1 MTEFG
6 SLALIDMGQDEDEN
20 GKNLS
25 LPGARKGDRSS
36 RHFKPEILI
45 TCVRFSPTG
54 KKIQINNIQSI
65 NFKIIGRAWA
75 ACTTEGLLIYSID
88 NSAIFDPI
96 DLTETITPLSIR
108 QTLYD
113 KNDSYMALLMA
124 LKLNEKSLIVEIIE
138 NIDST
143 KGKRD
148 ILGRG

>member
-20 GKNLS
+20 GKNIR
-25 LPGARKGDRSS
+25 LPGVKKGDHSS
-36 RHFKPEILI
+36 RHFKPEILV

-54 KKIQINNIQSI
+54 KNLINNLFFNILYKKKQL
-65 NFKIIGRAWA
+65 GRAWS

-88 NSAIFDPI
+88 TSAIFDPI
-96 DLTETITPLSIR
+96 DLNETITPLSIR

-124 LKLNEKSLIVEIIE
+124 LKLNEKSLIIEIIE
-138 NIDST
+138 NIDSS
-143 KGKRD
+143 KGK
-148 ILGRG
+148 IY